1 MTVIHDYLI
10 DNGFQIVEDQNCSA
24 KDIKFLYTYK
34 IEGFANYKV
43 EVTSHTNWFFSM
55 EIEKLSQSNS
65 VVGFT
70 RYTCFKGI
78 ISSENSIEILE
89 VIFKATGINTILKM

>member
-10 DNGFQIVEDQNCSA
+10 DNGFQIVEDQKSSA
-24 KDIKFLYTYK
+24 KEIKFLFTYK
-34 IEGFANYKV
+34 IEGFANYTV
-43 EVTSHTNWFFSM
+43 LVTSYTNWFFSM

-65 VVGFT
+65 VVGFS